1 MDNINNNISN
11 SKQFYL
17 IFLDKLVEDNTITT
31 FCKNKLIDLL
41 NTNKPKNIYIF
52 KKHFNALLD
61 LSDVL
66 Q

>member
-1 MDNINNNISN
+1 MNTNINNNSN
-11 SKQFYL
+11 SKQLYL
-17 IFLDKLVEDNTITT
+17 NFLDKLVENNIITT
-31 FCKNKLIDLL
+31 FCKDKLIDLL
-41 NTNKPKNIYIF
+41 NTNKPQNISIF

>member
-1 MDNINNNISN
+1 MENINNISN
-11 SKQFYL
+11 SKQVYL
-17 IFLDKLVEDNTITT
+17 NLLDKLVENNITT